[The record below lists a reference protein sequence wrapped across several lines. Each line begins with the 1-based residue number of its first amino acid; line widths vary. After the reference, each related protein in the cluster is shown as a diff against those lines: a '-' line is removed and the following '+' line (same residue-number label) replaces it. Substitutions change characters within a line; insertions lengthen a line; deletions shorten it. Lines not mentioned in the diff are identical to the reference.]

1 MSYLMLI
8 MERADRRNGRPP
20 EQAET
25 EWERMIAYA
34 GSLKERGVLESA
46 QSLKSVARGTRIETR
61 NGKTNVVDGPF
72 AEAKE
77 IVGGF
82 YYLKNVDR
90 DEALAIAENCPAAE
104 WCSIELREVG
114 PCNES

>member
-1 MSYLMLI
+1 MSYLLLI
-8 MERADRRNGRPP
+8 MERADRRKGRSPD
-20 EQAET
+20 QAEM
-25 EWERMIAYA
+25 EWQRMVAYA
-34 GSLKERGVLESA
+34 GSLKERGVLETA
-46 QSLKSVARGTRIETR
+46 QSLKSVAHGTRIETR
-61 NGKTNVVDGPF
+61 NGKTSVVDGPF

-90 DEALAIAENCPAAE
+90 DEALAIAANCPAAE

>member
-8 MERADRRNGRPP
+8 MERADRRKGRPP
-20 EQAET
+20 EQAAM
-25 EWERMIAYA
+25 EWERMVSYA
-34 GSLKERGVLESA
+34 GSLNERGVLEAA
-46 QSLKSVARGTRIETR
+46 QSLKSVAHGTRIEKR

-90 DEALAIAENCPAAE
+90 DEALAIAANCPAAE

-114 PCNES
+114 PCSSE

>member
-8 MERADRRNGRPP
+8 MERADRRNARPP
-20 EQAET
+20 GQAEM

-46 QSLKSVARGTRIETR
+46 QSLKSVARGTRIEKR

>member
-8 MERADRRNGRPP
+8 MERADRRRGRPP
-20 EQAET
+20 EQAAA
-25 EWERMIAYA
+25 EWERMVAYA
-34 GSLKERGVLESA
+34 GMLKERGVLESA
-46 QSLKSVARGTRIETR
+46 QSLKSVAHGTRIEKR
-61 NGKTNVVDGPF
+61 AGKTNIVDGPF

-82 YYLKNVDR
+82 YYLKNVGR
-90 DEALAIAENCPAAE
+90 DEALAIAANCPAAE